1 MEKPQI
7 LMKKFVY
14 FGLLI
19 IELNK
24 TIMHE
29 AWYDYAKV
37 KYDAKAKA
45 KRIIFRKKLEK
56 MLEQGL
62 PLQNMS

>member
-45 KRIIFRKKLEK
+45 KQIIFRK
-56 MLEQGL
+56 
-62 PLQNMS
+62 

>member
-24 TIMHE
+24 TIMHG

-45 KRIIFRKKLEK
+45 KQIIFRKKLEK